1 MKLIKS
7 FGEYPGDIQKIIKR
21 RIAKKLLG
29 LTAMLALIIVFGFEG
44 GFEYFAIPERRL
56 KTAAVFLMFTVI
68 AVCVSGIHKELLDRS
83 FGGRVLSVT
92 VKTTIK
98 PPSGGG
104 GRGSG
109 RVKWINT
116 VYAGI
121 LCDNGRVVKKAVLQ
135 YYSGAKWFVK
145 IHEGDTVV
153 HYKWCPHT
161 RIDRADGSMTT
172 CVMCGA
178 MNKTAEEHC
187 VDCGATLMHTLK

>member
-1 MKLIKS
+1 MPAQRPR
-7 FGEYPGDIQKIIKR
+7 GRERGDIQQGGGVHVGNQG
-21 RIAKKLLG
+21 LG
-29 LTAMLALIIVFGFEG
+29 TGPVGSSDGYNGRKPG
-44 GFEYFAIPERRL
+44 GSNS
-56 KTAAVFLMFTVI
+56 
-68 AVCVSGIHKELLDRS
+68 SGR
-83 FGGRVLSVT
+83 G
-92 VKTTIK
+92 
-98 PPSGGG
+98 SGSGG

-109 RVKWINT
+109 RVKWLNT